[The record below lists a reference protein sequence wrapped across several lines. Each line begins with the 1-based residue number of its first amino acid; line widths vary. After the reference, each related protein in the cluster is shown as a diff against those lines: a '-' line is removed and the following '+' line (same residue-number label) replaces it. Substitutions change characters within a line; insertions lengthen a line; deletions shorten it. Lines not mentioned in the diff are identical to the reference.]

1 MLRLTN
7 GSTIAVAGSRHVVEI
22 RRTADDGF
30 ESVKRRVIDS
40 GITRPVVPTPQQ
52 IIRNPRPL
60 AHSRPSRAL
69 HRKGE
74 TLQMAT
80 PAGLSIERASLP
92 LEGSIE
98 HTPSLP
104 EAPVEQITPSLEA
117 LVDQIPSPEAKAL
130 EPPIDREALGAK
142 LWASFTPRPIP
153 GARGLLAISQQSAT
167 LSGPL
172 INGKPNVSSNTE
184 ITVTKPLVEKP
195 ASPKFNKIMS
205 SNFDRPDKSSRIIP
219 SLKSL
224 LVDRESRRLL
234 RNTHDSSN
242 HLQNRRSLPQ
252 LSASEM
258 QGSLTRSHTISETP
272 RRVRFEINSTN
283 GQPQE
288 YSVKFYKDS
297 RIGEW
302 APSSPWADD
311 QVLACTSDLKY
322 NLDALL
328 RDDSMLPPPS
338 TPVLYSVQSYSPSK
352 EPSSL
357 QEKNLI
363 SPHQDTE
370 LPIQVSPNSI
380 SDSSPMSV
388 DTHKGSDQHMTDEH
402 LVDESP
408 IAQASV
414 TSSVADSPYT
424 RIREL
429 VKGSF
434 RKVFST
440 SSRVTPSDSI
450 NTNPTQEAI
459 DVSTDDLGTSSQM
472 GELNHSSSLLD
483 PSSILDCAPS
493 SSGGTSNAPNGV
505 EYTTGFIDSPVKI
518 DGNDGSED
526 SVTDNSRDGSAG
538 HSSGSDRSDD
548 SHITPR
554 REKDPAD
561 AEFELAMS
569 KLKMSRYSR
578 EKLGRKRKE
587 REAVAAAQK
596 AAQEAAAA
604 KAKAE
609 AEEAERRAHS
619 HRRMPKDKLVKPL
632 SKDWEAKIREAMSRG
647 DHVALTTTV
656 TGTELRRKDFMTVLG
671 EKQWLNDEIINAYLE
686 WIVEYANK
694 KAGKNGRN
702 AIPKVITHNSFFY
715 KNIATHGPQ
724 SVSRWMK
731 RKKAEG
737 RKLLEVE
744 TVLIPV
750 NNASHWT
757 IIVVSPK
764 ERTIEYLDSFSG
776 PSKVFIKHTKEWLA
790 AELGNDWKEEE
801 WRVLQTRSAEQLN
814 GWDCGVF
821 LVTNAECVTG
831 GVMTDSYDWQD
842 MGTQRQRIAAVLL
855 NRGFGD
861 ELVPAEEL

>member
-1 MLRLTN
+1 VLRLTN
-7 GSTIAVAGSRHVVEI
+7 GSTIAVARSRHVVEI
-22 RRTADDGF
+22 RRTTADGF

-60 AHSRPSRAL
+60 AHSRSSRAS
-69 HRKGE
+69 HRRGE

-80 PAGLSIERASLP
+80 PAGPSVERVSLP

-98 HTPSLP
+98 HIPSPP
-104 EAPVEQITPSLEA
+104 EAPVEQITPPLEA
-117 LVDQIPSPEAKAL
+117 LIDQISSPQAKGP

-167 LSGPL
+167 LSSPL
-172 INGKPNVSSNTE
+172 IDEEPNVSSSTE

-195 ASPKFNKIMS
+195 ASPKSNRIMS
-205 SNFDRPDKSSRIIP
+205 SNFDRSDKSSRIIP

-224 LVDRESRRLL
+224 LVDHESRRLL
-234 RNTHDSSN
+234 SNTYDGSS
-242 HLQNRRSLPQ
+242 HLQSRRSLPQ

-258 QGSLTRSHTISETP
+258 QGPLTRSHTISETP

-297 RIGEW
+297 KIGEW

-338 TPVLYSVQSYSPSK
+338 TPVLYSVQSYSPSE

-357 QEKNLI
+357 QKENLI
-363 SPHQDTE
+363 SPPQGTE

-388 DTHKGSDQHMTDEH
+388 DTHNGSDQHMTDEH
-402 LVDESP
+402 LVDGSP
-408 IAQASV
+408 IAPV
-414 TSSVADSPYT
+414 TSSVAHSPYT
-424 RIREL
+424 RIKEL

-440 SSRVTPSDSI
+440 SPRVTPSDSI
-450 NTNPTQEAI
+450 KTNPTQEAI
-459 DVSTDDLGTSSQM
+459 DVFTDDLGTSSQV
-472 GELNHSSSLLD
+472 GELNHPSSLLD
-483 PSSILDCAPS
+483 PPSILDCTPS
-493 SSGGTSNAPNGV
+493 NSGGTSHAPNGV
-505 EYTTGFIDSPVKI
+505 EYTTGFIDSPIKI
-518 DGNDGSED
+518 DGNDGSQD
-526 SVTDNSRDGSAG
+526 SVTESSSDGSAG

-548 SHITPR
+548 SHFTPR
-554 REKDPAD
+554 REEDSAD

-569 KLKMSRYSR
+569 NLKMSRYSR

-587 REAVAAAQK
+587 REVAAAAQK

-632 SKDWEAKIREAMSRG
+632 GKDWEAKIREAMSRG

-671 EKQWLNDEIINAYLE
+671 ERQWLNDEIINAYLE

-694 KAGKNGRN
+694 KAGRNGRN
-702 AIPKVITHNSFFY
+702 AIPKVIAHNSFFY

-776 PSKVFIKHTKEWLA
+776 ASKVFIKHTKEWLA
-790 AELGNDWKEEE
+790 AELGNDWIEEE

-831 GVMTDSYDWQD
+831 GLMTDSYDWQD

-861 ELVPAEEL
+861 GLIPAEEL